1 MKKKYSSP
9 SINVIRIE
17 ACNIL
22 ANSPS
27 VGISDRY
34 TGGDDG
40 LGGYDPEASLSR
52 DGGDGNALWD
62 SNW

>member
-22 ANSPS
+22 ANSVS
-27 VGISDRY
+27 VRMFDSE
-34 TGGDDG
+34 TGGNDG
-40 LGGYDPEASLSR
+40 FGGYDPDASLSR
-52 DGGDGNALWD
+52 DGGDGNAVWN
-62 SNW
+62 SSW

>member
-22 ANSPS
+22 ANSIS
-27 VGISDRY
+27 VNILDSGI
-34 TGGDDG
+34 GGVDG
-40 LGGYDPEASLSR
+40 LGGYDPGASLSR
-52 DGGDGNALWD
+52 DGVG
-62 SNW
+62 SNTIWKSGW

>member
-22 ANSPS
+22 ANSVS
-27 VGISDRY
+27 VRISDGD
-34 TGGDDG
+34 TGGDDNY
-40 LGGYDPEASLSR
+40 GGYDPGASLSR